1 MLLPFFP
8 TACTYFLSNI
18 SNLQFSFSI
27 SLSFSQPGSLLCGVG
42 LDRHGKSHVVLWNT
56 APVAAVTTPTPAGV
70 TPTPEEFTKT
80 TPTPTE
86 VTTVTQAHTDV
97 AISTM
102 KIAHFDEKRYGK
114 QSRCKAEEKYTAPLH
129 PGQIFEISCP
139 KTLCRA
145 L

>member
-56 APVAAVTTPTPAGV
+56 APVAAVTTPTPTGV
-70 TPTPEEFTKT
+70 TPTPTEVTKT

-102 KIAHFDEKRYGK
+102 KIAHFDEKRYGNQCMCQ
-114 QSRCKAEEKYTAPLH
+114 QSHCKAEEK
-129 PGQIFEISCP
+129 
-139 KTLCRA
+139 
-145 L
+145 